1 MGARQWASTRVTLA
15 DVAARAGVSRSTASF
30 VTAGRTD
37 MRISADAA
45 RRVLEAAAELGY
57 RPNLTARSLRTTV
70 THTYGLLSD
79 TIATEQFAGE
89 MIHGALDAAL
99 HHGRLLFVAETQ
111 ADPAVE
117 ERYIRDMTDRQVD
130 GLVYASMYTSV
141 VRLPAGL
148 RGHPLV
154 LLNCLSDDV
163 RTPAVIPDEVNAGR
177 AAARLLL
184 DAGHRDGI
192 HLIGDGEPDL
202 LAYRERVGGI
212 AEVLRAAGTHVAG
225 HTACGWWPE
234 PAYRAVSALLALAP
248 SPTALICLNDR
259 IALGAYQAAQA
270 AGLRI
275 PADLS
280 VVSFD
285 DSDLASWLQPPL
297 TTVALPHY
305 ALGRQA
311 VDLLAAGDVKA
322 QVHRVPMPV
331 RSRASVAPPAVRRRR
346 GQIPTGRP
354 APTVEGVP
362 STLP

>member
-1 MGARQWASTRVTLA
+1 MSARRRVTLA

-30 VTAGRTD
+30 VTAGRKD

-70 THTYGLLSD
+70 THTFGLLSD

-130 GLVYASMYTSV
+130 GLVYAAMYTSV
-141 VRLPAGL
+141 VTLPASL

-154 LLNCLSDDV
+154 LLNCLSDDI

-177 AAARLLL
+177 AAARALL

-202 LAYRERVGGI
+202 LAYRERVAGI
-212 AEVLRAAGTHVAG
+212 AEVLRAAGVRLAG
-225 HTACGWWPE
+225 HTACGWWPG
-234 PAYRAVSALLALAP
+234 PAYQAVSALLARTPRPA
-248 SPTALICLNDR
+248 ALICLNDR

-270 AGLRI
+270 TGLGI
-275 PADLS
+275 PGDLS
-280 VVSFD
+280 VISFD
-285 DSDLASWLQPPL
+285 DSDLASWLQPQL

-311 VDLLAAGDVKA
+311 VNLLAAGDVKA
-322 QVHRVPMPV
+322 QVHRVPMPI
-331 RSRASVAPPAVRRRR
+331 RSRASVAPPAARR
-346 GQIPTGRP
+346 GRRKVPAGRP
-354 APTVEGVP
+354 ATRLEGVP
-362 STLP
+362 SSLP